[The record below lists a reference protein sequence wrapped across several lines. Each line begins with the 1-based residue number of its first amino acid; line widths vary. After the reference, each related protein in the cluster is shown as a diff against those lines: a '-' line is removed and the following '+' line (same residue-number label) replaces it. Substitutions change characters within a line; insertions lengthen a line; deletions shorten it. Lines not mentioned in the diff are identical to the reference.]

1 MQILVNSLLKF
12 LNRYKYFDEV
22 NNLAYD
28 RLYILSLEKIM
39 RNYY

>member
-39 RNYY
+39 RNYF

>member
-28 RLYILSLEKIM
+28 RHYILSLEKIM

>member
-28 RLYILSLEKIM
+28 RFYILSLEKIM
-39 RNYY
+39 RNYF

>member
-22 NNLAYD
+22 KNLAYD
-28 RLYILSLEKIM
+28 RLYILSHEKIQ
-39 RNYY
+39 RNYF

>member
-22 NNLAYD
+22 NNLAYG

-39 RNYY
+39 RNYF

>member
-1 MQILVNSLLKF
+1 MQNLVNSLLKF

-39 RNYY
+39 RNYF

>member
-12 LNRYKYFDEV
+12 LSRYKYFDEV

>member
-12 LNRYKYFDEV
+12 LNKYKYFDEV

-39 RNYY
+39 RNYF